1 MEKKKTRILPAVI
14 KNKATIE
21 GWLEQFNNN
30 SGVFVPKTKLS
41 LLRESNYLVIFK
53 LCVNAAFLKGNAS

>member
-41 LLRESNYLVIFK
+41 LLQENNYLVIFK
-53 LCVNAAFLKGNAS
+53 LCARVAFLKNHAS

>member
-14 KNKATIE
+14 RNKATIE
-21 GWLEQFNNN
+21 GWLEHFDNN
-30 SGVFVPKTKLS
+30 SGVFVPKSNLA